1 MLLLQS
7 ARTREFQRM
16 CAADQVEKQ
25 QNLQDR
31 QSFVL
36 ELLQNVRVLGGE
48 WNLSTATISRVK
60 SHFRIFCLL
69 SPLWSSYCDN
79 TYVWQLSMFVF
90 VDCKF
95 GNLSYNIRDT
105 FIKGDCS
112 ERCTCGKKEGFI
124 HQSCEPLCEKSKRIC
139 PKGYHTK
146 DIERQVN
153 STNCSC
159 SERSCVKSKYIMHRY
174 KQFFFLVIWK
184 LCTVKLEILSN
195 ALSNKFRIRLINPLS
210 ASVALM
216 QKPIN

>member
-7 ARTREFQRM
+7 ARTPEFQRM
-16 CAADQVEKQ
+16 CAVGQVEKQ

-36 ELLQNVRVLGGE
+36 ELLQDGRIIGGE
-48 WNLSTATISRVK
+48 WSLSTTTKNKVK
-60 SHFRIFCLL
+60 FDFRIFCLL

-79 TYVWQLSMFVF
+79 TYDWQLSMFVF

-95 GNLSYNIRDT
+95 GNLSYNIGDA

-112 ERCTCGKKEGFI
+112 ERCTCEKKEGFI

-159 SERSCVKSKYIMHRY
+159 SERSCVKSKCIIQRY
-174 KQFFFLVIWK
+174 KYFFFQ
-184 LCTVKLEILSN
+184 LSGN
-195 ALSNKFRIRLINPLS
+195 CVL
-210 ASVALM
+210 
-216 QKPIN
+216 